1 MARKVRQMRGKGNH
15 IGLVPAP
22 SMAAPDLDTRI
33 ALIQALIPVALE
45 KVHVELQADVERLAG
60 ERYVREGRRLGH
72 VRWTVQRGS
81 IYLADQKIPLAVP
94 RVRDRLRNQE
104 VPLPTYERLQ
114 APRTLDAGLLHK
126 VLGGLSTREYE
137 RCAEAVPEAFGLSAS
152 TVSRRF
158 KRASARKLQELLER
172 RLDRYDVVAL
182 LLDGKTFA
190 EDEMVAAVGITITGE
205 KVLLGFV
212 QTATENRKVCAAF
225 LRELVDRWL
234 RTDLGLFVVTDG
246 AKGLHAA
253 VREVFGTAAQLQR
266 CQWHKRENVLAYLPE
281 RHRPTLR
288 RKLQAAYEQP
298 TYEAAKRALGKV
310 RAELVLL
317 NASAVARAWTRAWR
331 RRSPFITSAFSAPRR
346 FPRAWH
352 ELENDQCARIDPRPC
367 REPHRQGRSLEEQR
381 AEAAVV
387 GHRIAR
393 SRAAAAPHQELPSA
407 ALAACRIHATDR
419 RNEEVGGVNQKV
431 VTECQLRMALT
442 PSVVSY
448 RQVKIL
454 SAGIVRAR
462 YDSCDNAAA
471 RPARSAEKCVDL
483 PVFGRSMTQRSRGG

>member
-1 MARKVRQMRGKGNH
+1 MARKVRQMRGKRNH
-15 IGLVPAP
+15 VGLVPVPAT
-22 SMAAPDLDTRI
+22 AAPDLDTRI

-45 KVHVELQADVERLAG
+45 KVHAELQADVERLAG
-60 ERYVREGRRLGH
+60 ERYVREGRLPGH
-72 VRWTVQRGS
+72 VRWTPQRGS

-104 VPLPTYERLQ
+104 VPLPTYARLQ

-137 RCAEAVPEAFGLSAS
+137 RCAEVVPEAFGLSAS

-158 KRASARKLQELLER
+158 TRASARKLQELMER

-190 EDEMVAAVGITITGE
+190 EDEMVTAVGVTITGE

-225 LRELVDRWL
+225 LRELVDRGL
-234 RTDLGLFVVTDG
+234 RPELGLLVVTDG

-253 VREVFGTAAQLQR
+253 VREVFGATAWLQR

-298 TYEAAKRALGKV
+298 TYEAAKRALGKI

-317 NASAVARAWTRAWR
+317 NASAA
-331 RRSPFITSAFSAPRR
+331 TSLD
-346 FPRAWH
+346 
-352 ELENDQCARIDPRPC
+352 E
-367 REPHRQGRSLEEQR
+367 GLEETLTLHRLGIFRELGTSLKTTNAIEAIHARVESRTAKVNHWRNSDQKQR
-381 AEAAVV
+381 WLATALLDLEPRLR
-387 GHRIAR
+387 RIKNFGALPLL
-393 SRAAAAPHQELPSA
+393 RAALTRQIEGVKKSA
-407 ALAACRIHATDR
+407 A
-419 RNEEVGGVNQKV
+419 
-431 VTECQLRMALT
+431 
-442 PSVVSY
+442 
-448 RQVKIL
+448 
-454 SAGIVRAR
+454 
-462 YDSCDNAAA
+462 
-471 RPARSAEKCVDL
+471 
-483 PVFGRSMTQRSRGG
+483 

>member
-1 MARKVRQMRGKGNH
+1 
-15 IGLVPAP
+15 
-22 SMAAPDLDTRI
+22 MAAPDLATRI

-45 KVHVELQADVERLAG
+45 KVHVELPADVKRLAG

-72 VRWTVQRGS
+72 GRWTAQRGS

-190 EDEMVAAVGITITGE
+190 EDEMVAAVGSTITGG

-212 QTATENRKVCAAF
+212 QTATEHRKVCAAF
-225 LRELVDRWL
+225 LRELVDRGL
-234 RTDLGLFVVTDG
+234 RTDLGLVVTDG

-253 VREVFGTAAQLQR
+253 VREVFGTAARLQR

-317 NASAVARAWTRAWR
+317 NTSAVA
-331 RRSPFITSAFSAPRR
+331 SLD
-346 FPRAWH
+346 
-352 ELENDQCARIDPRPC
+352 E
-367 REPHRQGRSLEEQR
+367 GLEETLTLHHLGVFR
-381 AEAAVV
+381 ELGTSLKTTNALESIHARVES
-387 GHRIAR
+387 RIAKVDHWKNSEKKQR
-393 SRAAAAPHQELPSA
+393 WLATALLDLEPRLRRIKNFRALPLLRVAFTRQIEGMKKSA
-407 ALAACRIHATDR
+407 A
-419 RNEEVGGVNQKV
+419 
-431 VTECQLRMALT
+431 
-442 PSVVSY
+442 
-448 RQVKIL
+448 
-454 SAGIVRAR
+454 
-462 YDSCDNAAA
+462 
-471 RPARSAEKCVDL
+471 
-483 PVFGRSMTQRSRGG
+483 

>member
-1 MARKVRQMRGKGNH
+1 MARKVRQIRGKGNH
-15 IGLVPAP
+15 VSLVPVP
-22 SMAAPDLDTRI
+22 STAAPDLDARI

-45 KVHVELQADVERLAG
+45 KVYAELKADVAQLAG
-60 ERYVREGRRLGH
+60 ERYVREGRLPGH
-72 VRWTVQRGS
+72 VRWTSQRGS
-81 IYLADQKIPLAVP
+81 VYLADQKIPLVVP
-94 RVRDRLRNQE
+94 RVRDRRRNQE

-114 APRTLDAGLLHK
+114 EPRTLDAGLLHK

-158 KRASARKLQELLER
+158 KRASARKLQELMER
-172 RLDRYDVVAL
+172 GLDRYDVVAL

-225 LRELVDRWL
+225 LRELVERGL
-234 RTDLGLFVVTDG
+234 RTDLGLLVVTDG

-253 VREVFGTAAQLQR
+253 VREVFGTAALLQR

-298 TYEAAKRALGKV
+298 TYEAATRALGKV

-317 NASAVARAWTRAWR
+317 NASAVA
-331 RRSPFITSAFSAPRR
+331 SLD
-346 FPRAWH
+346 
-352 ELENDQCARIDPRPC
+352 E
-367 REPHRQGRSLEEQR
+367 GLEETLTLHRLGVFRELGTSLKTTNALESIHARVESRVAKVDHWRNSEQKQR
-381 AEAAVV
+381 WLATALLDLEPRLR
-387 GHRIAR
+387 RIKNFRALPLL
-393 SRAAAAPHQELPSA
+393 RAALTRQVEGMKKSA
-407 ALAACRIHATDR
+407 A
-419 RNEEVGGVNQKV
+419 
-431 VTECQLRMALT
+431 
-442 PSVVSY
+442 
-448 RQVKIL
+448 
-454 SAGIVRAR
+454 
-462 YDSCDNAAA
+462 
-471 RPARSAEKCVDL
+471 
-483 PVFGRSMTQRSRGG
+483 

>member
-15 IGLVPAP
+15 IGLVPVP

-45 KVHVELQADVERLAG
+45 KVHVELQADVERLAGERAG

-225 LRELVDRWL
+225 LRELVDRGL
-234 RTDLGLFVVTDG
+234 RTDLGLLVVTDG
-246 AKGLHAA
+246 AKGLHSA
-253 VREVFGTAAQLQR
+253 VREVFGTAALLQR

-317 NASAVARAWTRAWR
+317 NASAVA
-331 RRSPFITSAFSAPRR
+331 SLD
-346 FPRAWH
+346 
-352 ELENDQCARIDPRPC
+352 E
-367 REPHRQGRSLEEQR
+367 GLEETLTLHHLGVFR
-381 AEAAVV
+381 ELGTSLKTTNALESIHARVES
-387 GHRIAR
+387 RIAKVDHWKNSEQKQR
-393 SRAAAAPHQELPSA
+393 WLATALLDLEPRLRRIKNFRALPLLRVAFTRQIEGMKKSA
-407 ALAACRIHATDR
+407 A
-419 RNEEVGGVNQKV
+419 
-431 VTECQLRMALT
+431 
-442 PSVVSY
+442 
-448 RQVKIL
+448 
-454 SAGIVRAR
+454 
-462 YDSCDNAAA
+462 
-471 RPARSAEKCVDL
+471 
-483 PVFGRSMTQRSRGG
+483 